1 MGIFYDLLKEQQ
13 PLKKSYTFLEI
24 MKFNPYHG
32 KDGRFASASGAASFT
47 YAPGKSVAH
56 DTAIARQ
63 KANND
68 YSGTVKENSDIIR
81 GKLSNNLNEIK
92 VEKFNASKVMKE
104 TGCDRETAEKS
115 GKLAENIFKKSSQ
128 EEKTISSDIISA
140 AEENGGKMF
149 GLDYR
154 LKQSTSMARKIVS
167 DQQEA
172 VSNGKKNATLED
184 AAANVKDS
192 VRYTA
197 VFETKDF
204 ASGYNNVKSTLESKG
219 YELVRTKNFF
229 KDYENNEN
237 VQIKSV
243 QSVFKSPN
251 GTMFEFQFQT
261 PESQGAKEIS
271 HPMYEKSRAGT
282 TSNVERKQLEKA
294 MRNAYASVTTTKE
307 IQSIETVK

>member
-1 MGIFYDLLKEQQ
+1 MGVFYDLLIKQQ
-13 PLKKSYTFLEI
+13 PLRKSYTFSEI

-32 KDGRFASASGAASFT
+32 KDGRFSSANSATSFT
-47 YAPGKSVAH
+47 YQPGKSVAH
-56 DTAIARQ
+56 DTAIARA
-63 KANND
+63 KSD
-68 YSGTVKENSDIIR
+68 HDWSGTVKENANIIR
-81 GKLSNNLNEIK
+81 GKLSNNLNKIE
-92 VEKFNASKVMKE
+92 VEKFNISKVMKE

-115 GKLAENIFKKSSQ
+115 GKLAEKIFNKSSQ
-128 EEKTISSDIISA
+128 EEKAISSDVISA
-140 AEENGGKMF
+140 ASENGGKMF

-172 VSNGKKNATLED
+172 LSNGKKGATLED

-204 ASGYNNVKSTLESKG
+204 ASGYRNVKSSLESKG
-219 YELVRTKNFF
+219 YDLVRTKNFF
-229 KDYENNEN
+229 NDYENNER

-282 TSNVERKQLEKA
+282 TSKAERNQLERA
-294 MRNAYASVTTTKE
+294 MRKAYESVPTTKE
-307 IQSIETVK
+307 IQGIEKL